1 MAMKKSG
8 SRFPENRIGAG
19 IKTATLV
26 VLLGVI
32 AVVTKPGVHS
42 TPIVVDDAPVA
53 TAAASAGN
61 TDYFPSRFP
70 APTEAAEQSPTF

>member
-1 MAMKKSG
+1 MKSG
-8 SRFPENRIGAG
+8 SRFPESRIGAG
-19 IKTATLV
+19 IKTAALV

-42 TPIVVDDAPVA
+42 APLAGDHESVA
-53 TAAASAGN
+53 TATAPAVTGEN
-61 TDYFPSRFP
+61 DYFPSRYP